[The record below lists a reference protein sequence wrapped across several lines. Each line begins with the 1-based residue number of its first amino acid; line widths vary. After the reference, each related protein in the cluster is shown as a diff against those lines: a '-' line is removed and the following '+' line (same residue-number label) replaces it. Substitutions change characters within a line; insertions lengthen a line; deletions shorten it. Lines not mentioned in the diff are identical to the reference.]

1 MPAESL
7 PRPPLPRFRLTPG
20 HACLLLGLL
29 AATLAVMHL
38 QASLGLTGGL
48 LALFSVPDARADS
61 LVLHVA
67 WWPRLAMALLA
78 GGGLALAGVLMQQVL
93 RNPLAAPTTL
103 GVTSGANLALMAT
116 SLMAPGLLVLGREWV
131 ALAGG
136 GLAMGLVFLLA
147 WRRGLSPIVVVLAG
161 LVINLYLGA
170 LGMVL
175 LLFHQEALKGLLI
188 WGAGSLAQNGW
199 HDAAFLAPRLAL
211 AALLA
216 AWLLRPLTLLE
227 LDEAGARS
235 LGISLKHLRLAG
247 LGLAVF
253 ITGCVVSVVGI
264 IGFIG
269 LAAPNIV
276 RLAGAR
282 RLGPRL
288 VWSTLLGALLLAVTD
303 LLLQR
308 FSGLLPTMIP
318 TGAFT
323 AALGAP
329 LLLWLIPRLRFGG
342 NAPPREARAVGS
354 RHPAPR
360 RLATR
365 LAVALMAL
373 ALVALLAGQGV
384 GGWQWASLGDG
395 NLLQWRLPRLLAAA
409 GSGVM
414 LAIAGTLIQRLTA
427 NPMASPE
434 ILGISGGSAI
444 ALIGAIFL
452 LPAPSNLTLV
462 GAGVL
467 GALVS
472 LAILVLVNRKSGFQ
486 PQRLLL
492 TGVAITALFEAI
504 KSLVLAGGDPRGQ
517 QIIAW
522 LSGSTYYVD
531 MTSALTVTGAALL
544 LALAAAPLTRWL
556 DILPL
561 GAPSATALGLPV
573 VRARLVIL
581 ALVAL
586 LTASATLVVGPLSFV
601 GLLAPH
607 MARLMGFSRAGAH
620 LAGAALT
627 GALLMVL
634 ADWLGRQLLFPQ
646 EIPAGLVASL
656 LGGAYFM
663 WGLGRR

>member
-1 MPAESL
+1 MSADALGTAL
-7 PRPPLPRFRLTPG
+7 PTRRLTPG
-20 HACLLLGLL
+20 RVCLLLSLLTASLALAHLHDGLGL
-29 AATLAVMHL
+29 AAGLS
-38 QASLGLTGGL
+38 SLV
-48 LALFSVPDARADS
+48 AIPDASADA
-61 LVLHVA
+61 LVLHFA
-67 WWPRLAMALLA
+67 WWPRLAMALMA

-103 GVTSGANLALMAT
+103 GVASGANLALMAA
-116 SLMAPGLLVLGREWV
+116 SLLAPGLLALGREWV
-131 ALAGG
+131 ALTGG
-136 GLAMGLVFLLA
+136 GLAMGLVFALA
-147 WRRGLSPIVVVLAG
+147 WRRGLSPVVVVLGG
-161 LVINLYLGA
+161 LVVNLYFGA
-170 LGMVL
+170 LSMVL

-199 HDAAFLAPRLAL
+199 SDAAFLAPRLAL
-211 AALLA
+211 GALGA
-216 AWLLRPLTLLE
+216 VWLLRPLAVLE

-235 LGISLKHLRLAG
+235 LGVSLKWLRLGG

-253 ITGCVVSVVGI
+253 LTGCVVSTVGI
-264 IGFIG
+264 VGFIG

-282 RLGPRL
+282 RLGTRL
-288 VWSTLLGALLLAVTD
+288 LWSTLLGALLLATTD
-303 LLLQR
+303 QLLQR
-308 FSGLLPTMIP
+308 YAGTLPTLIP
-318 TGAFT
+318 TGATT

-329 LLLWLIPRLRFGG
+329 LLLWLIPRLRLNGS
-342 NAPPREARAVGS
+342 APPSHAGTPAP

-360 RLATR
+360 RRIAGL
-365 LAVALMAL
+365 AL
-373 ALVALLAGQGV
+373 ALVAMTVLAALAGQGAD
-384 GGWQWASLGDG
+384 GWQWASPLDT
-395 NLLQWRLPRLLAAA
+395 NLLEWRWPRLLAAA
-409 GSGVM
+409 GCGLM

-444 ALIGAIFL
+444 ALMGAIFL
-452 LPAPSNLTLV
+452 LPSPGNLTLV

-467 GALVS
+467 GALAS
-472 LAILVLVNRKSGFQ
+472 LAVLVAVNRRSGFQ
-486 PQRLLL
+486 PERLLL

-504 KSLVLAGGDPRGQ
+504 KAVVLAGGDPRGQ

-531 MTSALTVTGAALL
+531 ATSAAIVAGAAALL
-544 LALAAAPLTRWL
+544 ALVVAPLARWL

-561 GAPSATALGLPV
+561 GGATAAALGIDLR
-573 VRARLVIL
+573 RARLAL
-581 ALVAL
+581 LLLVAL
-586 LTASATLVVGPLSFV
+586 LTATATLVVGPLSFV

-607 MARLMGFSRAGAH
+607 MARLMGFTRARAH

-634 ADWLGRQLLFPQ
+634 ADWLGRQVLFPQ

-663 WGLGRR
+663 WGLRRL